1 MLGQHRLPRII
12 DNFFVIGLIG
22 KQGVPNSKQ
31 KLHIRKDHIQ
41 AKKIGQKK
49 LSNHRA
55 FTGELAVKV
64 SQNEP
69 NRVPAAYPTRIQR
82 YVSELPTIYIFQ

>member
-1 MLGQHRLPRII
+1 M
-12 DNFFVIGLIG
+12 IGLIG
-22 KQGVPNSKQ
+22 NQGVPNSKQ
-31 KLHIRKDHIQ
+31 KLHVRKDHTQ
-41 AKKIGQKK
+41 AKKIGKK
-49 LSNHRA
+49 NLSNRRA

-82 YVSELPTIYIFQ
+82 YVSELPAIYIFQ